1 MNSRRDFLLKIMGGA
16 SVILCPSIF
25 SSKTLDLDKNLNYD
39 DDFKLNYLL
48 ATCLYGYA
56 DLQMILPELS
66 KLGVSCIDIWPMIHG
81 NQREQLDKIGESSF
95 KKLLEKYN
103 ARLGCITQFKLGP
116 FDLLNEMDIASRF
129 GCNLIVTGTT
139 KDDGKCLTGLELKKA
154 IKLFIEK
161 MKPQL
166 EKAEEKGITIA
177 IENHSNLLL
186 NSFDAIKYFFEL
198 RTSKMLKVA
207 LAPAHLPQDEIAI
220 SNLIRYLGDDGLGL
234 FYAWQYGKGFI
245 GTKLSKSD
253 ECLQLPGKGDL
264 NFTPMI
270 AALKDI
276 NYHGFTEVFMH
287 PTPRGIPIGESIED
301 VSSKI
306 IMSHEYLNDKCK
318 KLF

>member
-1 MNSRRDFLLKIMGGA
+1 MNI
-16 SVILCPSIF
+16 
-25 SSKTLDLDKNLNYD
+25 
-39 DDFKLNYLL
+39 
-48 ATCLYGYA
+48 
-56 DLQMILPELS
+56 
-66 KLGVSCIDIWPMIHG
+66 
-81 NQREQLDKIGESSF
+81 
-95 KKLLEKYN
+95 LEK
-103 ARLGCITQFKLGP
+103 ITERTK
-116 FDLLNEMDIASRF
+116 ERIEEEKK
-129 GCNLIVTGTT
+129 IVP
-139 KDDGKCLTGLELKKA
+139 LE
-154 IKLFIEK
+154 EVRR
-161 MKPQL
+161 Q
-166 EKAEEKGITIA
+166 AEEKGITIA